1 MRRDLKSQV
10 SETLYWKPY
19 TRNSDIDLW
28 VEIVD
33 KFYQPEVILF
43 RNDLMRRVGHAD
55 EAGLLK
61 GAIANF
67 MHDVPNQDNVKRVR
81 AAFNSKGK
89 FLPTNPMVAKARKMN
104 EAWWLKQLGYE
115 GLKPGDHLEEQRQE
129 QHLKSIAREEAKP
142 QRLIDVRP
150 KFNI

>member
-33 KFYQPEVILF
+33 KFYQPEVVEF
-43 RNDLMRRVGHAD
+43 RHSLMRANETD
-55 EAGLLK
+55 ESVTAK
-61 GAIANF
+61 TAISDF
-67 MHDVPNQDNVKRVR
+67 MHEVPNQDNVKRVR